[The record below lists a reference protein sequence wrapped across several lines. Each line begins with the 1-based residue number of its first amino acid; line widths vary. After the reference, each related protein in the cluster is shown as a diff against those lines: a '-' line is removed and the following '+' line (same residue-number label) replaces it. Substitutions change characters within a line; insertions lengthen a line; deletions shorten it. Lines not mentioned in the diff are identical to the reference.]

1 MHHVLLVNFFFII
14 QHFCPL
20 SVSSSDKRAKRR
32 THLRRETQV
41 RLQREHLMNKRIYLS
56 PPHMC
61 GIERELVSNAFDSNW
76 VAPAGPDIDAF
87 EREMCMYTGSPNAV
101 ALSSGTAA
109 LHLALIVSG
118 VKAGDD
124 VYCSSFTFAGSAF
137 PVTYTGAKPVFVDS
151 ELDSWNMDP
160 GLLKQAIEDSIKNKR
175 TPGPVIVVH
184 LYGQTANLVEIKAIC
199 DHFGI
204 LLIEDAAESLGSLHK
219 DKHTGT
225 IGELGIFSYNG
236 NKLITTSGGG
246 MLVGKS
252 KELIEKARYLST
264 QAREPLPYY
273 HHVTTGFN
281 YRMSNIC
288 AAIGR
293 GQLSV
298 IHDRVTKR
306 REIYEFYSRT
316 LEKIR
321 EITLIPRD
329 VFGLSNCWLT
339 CIVFDKKAG
348 INPEKV
354 RLELEKE
361 NIESRP
367 LWKPMHLQPVFNGG
381 QPFLNGISE
390 NLFKYG
396 LCLPSGSSMSQDDL
410 FRVAETLIQILK
422 T

>member
-1 MHHVLLVNFFFII
+1 
-14 QHFCPL
+14 
-20 SVSSSDKRAKRR
+20 
-32 THLRRETQV
+32 
-41 RLQREHLMNKRIYLS
+41 MNKRIYLS

-61 GIERELVSNAFDSNW
+61 GIERTFVSTAFDSNW

-87 EREMCMYTGSPNAV
+87 EKEMCAYTGAPNAV

-118 VKAGDD
+118 VKSGDD

-137 PVTYTGAKPVFVDS
+137 PVTYMRAKPVFIDS
-151 ELDSWNMDP
+151 ETDSWNMDP
-160 GLLKQAIEDSIKNKR
+160 RLLKQAIENTIKNKR
-175 TPGPVIVVH
+175 KPGPVIVVH
-184 LYGQTANLVEIKAIC
+184 LYGQTANLTEIKPIC
-199 DHFGI
+199 DHYGI
-204 LLIEDAAESLGSLHK
+204 MLIEDAAESLGSLHK
-219 DKHTGT
+219 DQRTGT
-225 IGELGIFSYNG
+225 IGDLGIYSFNG

-252 KELIEKARYLST
+252 KESIEKARYLST

-298 IHDRVTKR
+298 IEDRVAKR
-306 REIYEFYSRT
+306 REIYEYYTKS
-316 LEKIR
+316 LEGTKD
-321 EITLIPRD
+321 ITLIPRD
-329 VFGLSNCWLT
+329 TFGRSNCWLT
-339 CIVFDKKAG
+339 CIIFNNKSG
-348 INPEKV
+348 INPEKI
-354 RLELEKE
+354 RIELEKE

-367 LWKPMHLQPVFNGG
+367 LWKPMHLQPVFKDAQAIINGT
-381 QPFLNGISE
+381 SE
-390 NLFKYG
+390 NLFKFG

-410 FRVAETLIQILK
+410 GRVVETIVRIMQKKL
-422 T
+422 

>member
-1 MHHVLLVNFFFII
+1 
-14 QHFCPL
+14 
-20 SVSSSDKRAKRR
+20 
-32 THLRRETQV
+32 
-41 RLQREHLMNKRIYLS
+41 
-56 PPHMC
+56 MC
-61 GIERELVSNAFDSNW
+61 GIERELVSSVFDSNW

-87 EREMCMYTGSPNAV
+87 EREMCKFTGAPNAV

-118 VKAGDD
+118 VKADFD

-137 PVTYTGAKPVFVDS
+137 PVTYSGANPVFIDS
-151 ELDSWNMDP
+151 ETDSWNMDP
-160 GLLKQAIEDSIKNKR
+160 ILLKQAIESTIKSNR
-175 TPGPVIVVH
+175 RPGPVIVVH
-184 LYGQTANLVEIKAIC
+184 LYGQTANLQEIKTIC
-199 DHFGI
+199 DHFEI

-219 DKHTGT
+219 DRYTGT
-225 IGELGIFSYNG
+225 IGELGIYSFNG

-298 IHDRVTKR
+298 VKERVAKR
-306 REIYEFYSRT
+306 REIYEYYSNS
-316 LEKIR
+316 LR
-321 EITLIPRD
+321 EIKGITLIPRD
-329 VFGLSNCWLT
+329 VFGVSNCWLT
-339 CIVFDKKAG
+339 CIIFNKKAG
-348 INPEKV
+348 VDPEKV

-367 LWKPMHLQPVFNGG
+367 LWKPMHLQPIFEDAQSFVNGT
-381 QPFLNGISE
+381 SE
-390 NLFKYG
+390 NLFNYG

-410 FRVAETLIQILK
+410 CQVVETLVKILQ